1 MDIFFAPMEGVTG
14 PQFRRAH
21 HNHFSGVDK
30 YYLPFISPTQDHR
43 FTPREIRNVGLEA
56 NQGMEV
62 VPQLLTKNAQDFIW
76 CARGLGDMGHRE
88 VNLNLGC
95 PSATVVTKGKGAGM
109 LRDPDGLE
117 RFLEEIFSADLGAL
131 EISIKTRLGLE
142 SPEEFPRLAEIFS
155 RFPISLL
162 ILHPRVRADFYKVPV
177 RGEEFVKALPYLKCP
192 VCYNGG
198 IVTAAGCA
206 RLAAELP
213 QIHSVMIGQGL
224 AVNPAL
230 ARQAKGG
237 PPLGREEL
245 RTFHDQLYRTYL
257 QDFSGE
263 RSTVFHMK
271 ELWGYFSRMF
281 DGGEKLFK
289 EIKKAQNAR
298 SYESAAARVF
308 DTLPLRQE
316 ADWEHPSKI

>member
-1 MDIFFAPMEGVTG
+1 M
-14 PQFRRAH
+14 
-21 HNHFSGVDK
+21 
-30 YYLPFISPTQDHR
+30 
-43 FTPREIRNVGLEA
+43 
-56 NQGMEV
+56 
-62 VPQLLTKNAQDFIW
+62 
-76 CARGLGDMGHRE
+76 
-88 VNLNLGC
+88 
-95 PSATVVTKGKGAGM
+95 
-109 LRDPDGLE
+109 
-117 RFLEEIFSADLGAL
+117 EEIFSADLGAL

-237 PPLGREEL
+237 PRWAGRSCGPSTTSSTAPIS
-245 RTFHDQLYRTYL
+245 RT
-257 QDFSGE
+257 SPG
-263 RSTVFHMK
+263 S
-271 ELWGYFSRMF
+271 
-281 DGGEKLFK
+281 
-289 EIKKAQNAR
+289 
-298 SYESAAARVF
+298 
-308 DTLPLRQE
+308 E
-316 ADWEHPSKI
+316 APFFT